1 MTYISLYPYS
11 SVSTTPALSVCHM
24 SYEKTCISIYLS
36 ERWHF
41 DWQFTTAC
49 KRVRAGDRGEERGGE
64 RERAEGVGWLTG
76 KISCG
81 LSELSHCRSQMAA
94 FRHRHRHTD
103 IQTLRV
109 PPQPEYW
116 SYTQIHTSHNLH
128 TDTHHIHK
136 HTLALWQK
144 KSARL
149 LNWQNDAS
157 FTL

>member
-24 SYEKTCISIYLS
+24 SYEKTCISTYLS

-64 RERAEGVGWLTG
+64 RERDEGVGWLTG

-94 FRHRHRHTD
+94 FRHRHTD
-103 IQTLRV
+103 TESASSTRIL
-109 PPQPEYW
+109 
-116 SYTQIHTSHNLH
+116 IIH
-128 TDTHHIHK
+128 TDTHITQPTYW
-136 HTLALWQK
+136 HTPHTQTHSSIVTKEICQVAKLTEWCKFHPVAL
-144 KSARL
+144 
-149 LNWQNDAS
+149 
-157 FTL
+157 